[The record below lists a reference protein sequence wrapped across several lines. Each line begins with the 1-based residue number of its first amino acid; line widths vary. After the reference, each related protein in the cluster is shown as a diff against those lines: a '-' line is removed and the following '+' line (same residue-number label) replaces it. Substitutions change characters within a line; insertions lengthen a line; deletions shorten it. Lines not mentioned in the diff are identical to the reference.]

1 MSDFVYGSVEKRLAK
16 NLFETDDGNPH
27 IEINQEIAKVTGTGK
42 LLVKVCPAHVYSEN
56 PDGTIAV
63 EYAGCLECG
72 TCLAVA
78 APGALKWHYPEGGM
92 GAMYREG

>member
-42 LLVKVCPAHVYSEN
+42 LLV
-56 PDGTIAV
+56 
-63 EYAGCLECG
+63 
-72 TCLAVA
+72 
-78 APGALKWHYPEGGM
+78 
-92 GAMYREG
+92 